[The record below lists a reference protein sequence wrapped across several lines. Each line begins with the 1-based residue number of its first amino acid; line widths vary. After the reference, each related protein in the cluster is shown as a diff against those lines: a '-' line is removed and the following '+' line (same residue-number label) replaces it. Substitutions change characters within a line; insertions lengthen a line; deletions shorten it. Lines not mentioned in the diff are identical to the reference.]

1 MSCRSSAAE
10 KMLRQPLSSG
20 KPSRSSLITSCRS
33 PPQNLLTNSSLP
45 QAVTFCSTRPAS
57 ILSVA
62 VALPLLIL
70 GMVATGCDLSG
81 EETPPGLLG
90 SWQVQDLT
98 TDGQSLR
105 EQLNARYNRL
115 VITFRS
121 DSGGEQFY
129 SIIGEPESG
138 EPLEVQGT
146 LDIDEGEVTLFPSP
160 SSTIAQPIDFSF
172 QIIGESTLELRSVEN
187 GSNEERFLQL
197 IQLQAQGNVDRLV
210 MGLSMGSGS

>member
-1 MSCRSSAAE
+1 M
-10 KMLRQPLSSG
+10 
-20 KPSRSSLITSCRS
+20 
-33 PPQNLLTNSSLP
+33 
-45 QAVTFCSTRPAS
+45 TFCSTRPAS

-62 VALPLLIL
+62 TGLSLLIL
-70 GMVATGCDLSG
+70 GMVPTGCDLSG

-138 EPLEVQGT
+138 EALEVQGP
-146 LDIDEGEVTLFPSP
+146 LDIDEGEVTLSPSP
-160 SSTIAQPIDFSF
+160 SSPISQPIDFSF

-187 GSNEERFLQL
+187 GTNEEQFLDL